1 MRSLSNYS
9 FHFSLSLI
17 GSGKITLSMIE
28 CQQKLGINDVFGQ
41 SGNSTELLES
51 YGLTAENIVEKV
63 KETIKHK

>member
-1 MRSLSNYS
+1 
-9 FHFSLSLI
+9 
-17 GSGKITLSMIE
+17 MIE

-41 SGNSTELLES
+41 SGNSTELLEA